1 MGYLDLST
9 YIFALVPVFD
19 MLTHLS
25 KYFSVL
31 KDLRGKIPFKPPYYF
46 VIYLNRGIRLCFLC
60 MLNRYRNV
68 G

>member
-25 KYFSVL
+25 KYFSEL
-31 KDLRGKIPFKPPYYF
+31 KDLRGKIPF
-46 VIYLNRGIRLCFLC
+46 
-60 MLNRYRNV
+60 
-68 G
+68 

>member
-31 KDLRGKIPFKPPYYF
+31 KDLRGKIPF
-46 VIYLNRGIRLCFLC
+46 
-60 MLNRYRNV
+60 
-68 G
+68 